1 MTRKMIVNTI
11 GFLLF
16 ALVPAIASATGETFL
31 VNLMTRFLIYAIAA
45 VSLDLILG
53 YGAMVSFGHAAFFG
67 LGGYVIGIVG
77 FHMSQGDTLFGWSGS
92 EAALV
97 MWPLAVAAA
106 ALAGLVVG
114 FLSLRTS
121 GVQFIMITLA
131 FGQMLYFI
139 LVGLMVYGGDDGLSI
154 DARNTLPGLDMN
166 HPATFYYVCL
176 ALLTAWVLA
185 CRRIVDSPFGM
196 ALQSIRQNPRRSV
209 GLAFQPAAAK
219 VVYQP
224 LGVVGVI
231 VPWNYPLYLAF
242 GPLIGA
248 LAAGN
253 RVMIKMSESTPATSQ
268 LVKELLA
275 RIFPED
281 MVAVVLGEAEV
292 GQAFSRLPFDH
303 LLFTGATSI
312 GKHVMRA
319 AAENLVP
326 VTLELGGKSPAIVS
340 ADVPLADAAERI
352 AFGKTMNAGQTC
364 VAPDYVLVPIERL
377 EGFVSAYREA
387 VLRLYPRLADNP
399 DYSAIINARQLKRLQ
414 DYLDDARAKGARV
427 MPLFDAP
434 QQRRMP
440 HCLLLEVKEQMRV
453 MQEEIFGP
461 LLPIVPYGEL
471 DEALAYVNAR
481 PRPLALYYFGYDR
494 GEQQRV
500 LEGTHSG
507 GVCLNDTLLH
517 VAQDDLPFGGIGPSG
532 MGHYHG
538 HEGFLTFSKARAVF
552 AKQRFNAARLIYPPY
567 GKWWQKLIYAL
578 FIR

>member
-1 MTRKMIVNTI
+1 MVADVAYLQQNQQQIEALEP
-11 GFLLF
+11 LLAAQRAAYRANPMPSAEQRRAWLK
-16 ALVPAIASATGETFL
+16 ALRE
-31 VNLMTRFLIYAIAA
+31 
-45 VSLDLILG
+45 LILG
-53 YGAMVSFGHAAFFG
+53 EKQALIEAVSRDFSNRAAEETLLAEIMPSLHG
-67 LGGYVIGIVG
+67 IDYASKRLGKW
-77 FHMSQGDTLFGWSGS
+77 MKPS
-92 EAALV
+92 
-97 MWPLAVAAA
+97 
-106 ALAGLVVG
+106 
-114 FLSLRTS
+114 
-121 GVQFIMITLA
+121 
-131 FGQMLYFI
+131 
-139 LVGLMVYGGDDGLSI
+139 
-154 DARNTLPGLDMN
+154 
-166 HPATFYYVCL
+166 
-176 ALLTAWVLA
+176 
-185 CRRIVDSPFGM
+185 
-196 ALQSIRQNPRRSV
+196 RRSV

-268 LVKELLA
+268 LVKDLLA
-275 RIFPED
+275 RVFPED

-364 VAPDYVLVPIERL
+364 VAPDYVLVPQDRL
-377 EGFVSAYREA
+377 EGFVAAYRAA
-387 VLRLYPRLADNP
+387 VQRFYPKLENNP
-399 DYSAIINARQLKRLQ
+399 DYTAIINERQLGRLKG
-414 DYLDDARAKGARV
+414 YIADAEAKGAQLV
-427 MPLFDAP
+427 PLFPGD
-434 QQRRMP
+434 QGRRLAHSLVLNVSDEMK
-440 HCLLLEVKEQMRV
+440 L

-461 LLPIVPYGEL
+461 LLPIVPYQRL
-471 DEALAYVNAR
+471 DEAFAYINDR
-481 PRPLALYYFGYDR
+481 PRPLALYYFGYDK

-500 LEGTHSG
+500 LHETHSG

-517 VAQDDLPFGGIGPSG
+517 VAQDDMPFGGVGSSG

-538 HEGFLTFSKARAVF
+538 HEGFLTFSKAKGVLI
-552 AKQRFNAARLIYPPY
+552 KQRFNAARLIYPPY
-567 GKWWQKLIYAL
+567 GTAIQKLIQKL

>member
-1 MTRKMIVNTI
+1 MVADVAYLQQNQQQIEALEP
-11 GFLLF
+11 LLAAQRAAYRANPMPSAEQRRAWLK
-16 ALVPAIASATGETFL
+16 ALRE
-31 VNLMTRFLIYAIAA
+31 
-45 VSLDLILG
+45 LILG
-53 YGAMVSFGHAAFFG
+53 EKQALIEAVSRDFSNRAAEETLLAEIMPSLHG
-67 LGGYVIGIVG
+67 IDYASKRLGKW
-77 FHMSQGDTLFGWSGS
+77 MKPS
-92 EAALV
+92 
-97 MWPLAVAAA
+97 
-106 ALAGLVVG
+106 
-114 FLSLRTS
+114 
-121 GVQFIMITLA
+121 
-131 FGQMLYFI
+131 
-139 LVGLMVYGGDDGLSI
+139 
-154 DARNTLPGLDMN
+154 
-166 HPATFYYVCL
+166 
-176 ALLTAWVLA
+176 
-185 CRRIVDSPFGM
+185 
-196 ALQSIRQNPRRSV
+196 RRSV

-275 RIFPED
+275 RIFPEE

-364 VAPDYVLVPIERL
+364 VAPDYVLVPQDRL
-377 EGFVSAYREA
+377 EGFVAAYRTA
-387 VLRLYPRLADNP
+387 VQRFYPKLENNP
-399 DYSAIINARQLKRLQ
+399 DYTAIINERQLGRLKG
-414 DYLDDARAKGARV
+414 YIADAEAKGAQLV
-427 MPLFDAP
+427 PLFPGD
-434 QQRRMP
+434 QGRRLAHSLVLNVSDEMK
-440 HCLLLEVKEQMRV
+440 L

-461 LLPIVPYGEL
+461 LLPIVPYQRL
-471 DEALAYVNAR
+471 DEAFAYINDR
-481 PRPLALYYFGYDR
+481 PRPLALYYFGYDK

-500 LEGTHSG
+500 LHETHSG

-517 VAQDDLPFGGIGPSG
+517 VAQDDMPFGGVGPSG

-538 HEGFLTFSKARAVF
+538 HEGFLTFSKAKGVLI
-552 AKQRFNAARLIYPPY
+552 KQRFNAARLIYPPY
-567 GKWWQKLIYAL
+567 GTAIQKLIQKL